1 MKPEIMRKAGK
12 QAGLVQAYQ
21 NVFSSVEGK
30 QVLFDLMKKH
40 NILSESFDGN
50 VNNALVKIGERK
62 VVLGILDKL
71 NYNVNKMKERID
83 EYANEEI

>member
-1 MKPEIMRKAGK
+1 MKPEVMKKAGK
-12 QAGLVQAYQ
+12 QAGLTQAYQ
-21 NVFSSVEGK
+21 NVFSTIEGR

-62 VVLGILDKL
+62 VVLEILNKL

-83 EYANEEI
+83 EYAQDNE